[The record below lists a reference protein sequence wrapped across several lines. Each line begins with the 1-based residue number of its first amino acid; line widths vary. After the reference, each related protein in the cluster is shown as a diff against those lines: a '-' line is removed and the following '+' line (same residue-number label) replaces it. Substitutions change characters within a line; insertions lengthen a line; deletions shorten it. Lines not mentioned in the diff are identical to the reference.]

1 MNSTLAKPVFEGHG
15 LAALVCCVFAFVSQA
30 AGQDAGA
37 FFESRIRPLLV
48 SHCQECH
55 GAQKQKGGLRLDSR
69 AGWEKGGDS
78 GPAIT
83 PGDHAASLLMKA
95 VSYTD
100 RDLKMPPEKKL
111 SPAQISDIRQWIAL
125 GAHDP
130 RESATTSTGK
140 QHALSVSEGKAFWS
154 YRPPSDPEPPRVK
167 ETSWPLNEI
176 DHFILAK
183 LEEKGLKPAPD
194 ADAGTLRRR
203 LAFDLTG
210 LPPAAAGAGGSEGRV
225 DALLA
230 TPAYAERMA
239 SHWLDI
245 ARFAESSGGGRTL
258 PFKDAWRYRDYVIE
272 SFQSDVPV
280 NRFITEQIAGDLMP
294 APDAA
299 ARRRQL
305 TATSFL
311 VLGPTNYEEQD
322 KQMLRMD
329 IVDEQLDTIGK
340 SLLGQTIGCARCH
353 DHKFDPIPITDYY
366 ALAGIFRSTRTLKNY
381 TDNVAHWIDT
391 PLPLDGEDEARMA
404 AHEAKTGAL
413 RKEIATLK
421 DLLRGS
427 AGNITTEKK
436 AFAPASLP
444 GIVVDDAEAMKV
456 GEWTVSARYKPYI
469 GAGYSHDKNG
479 DKGAKTIS
487 FTPKIPKT
495 GRYEV
500 RVAFNAGPTRAEKVP
515 VTVFH
520 ADGEELVQIQQKT
533 EAVDGMEFVSAG
545 TFRFEDSGQGYV
557 LLSNAGTQGYV
568 TVDAVQFLPEASS
581 GAVVADAGK
590 SAPERREVREMKS
603 RLSRLERELKQ
614 LENSGPRRAEVM
626 AVRED
631 DQIEDCPV
639 HIRGSIRNLG
649 AVVPR
654 GFLSVTLGGEKPAAL
669 PKDQSGRLEFA
680 AWLASDANPLTARV
694 YVNRVWHWLMG
705 AGIVRTTEN
714 FGTTGEAPSHPELL
728 DYLARRFMREGWST
742 QKLVKLIVSSRTYRQ
757 SSTPHDPRAAEADP
771 DNRLLWRMN
780 RKRLDAECIRDA
792 VLAAAG
798 ALDLRRLGPNMT
810 AGEADSNS
818 TATQNLEYN
827 FEFKDTRRSVYT
839 PAFRNVRHPLF
850 EVFDFADVNQ
860 PIAQRT
866 TSTIAPQ
873 ALFMTN
879 HPFVI
884 TQARAAADRLMKHGS
899 GGSERIAL
907 AYEESL
913 GRTPAA
919 EELAACLDFVEAARS
934 GNATPAD
941 IRDIWARLVQALWS
955 TPDFRFLR

>member
-1 MNSTLAKPVFEGHG
+1 MKTLLAQPLRAKHG
-15 LAALVCCVFAFVSQA
+15 LAALACWVVAPVAGA
-30 AGQDAGA
+30 ADPDADA
-37 FFESRIRPLLV
+37 FFESRIRPLFIEQ
-48 SHCQECH
+48 CQECH
-55 GAQKQKGGLRLDSR
+55 GPEKQKGGLRLDSR
-69 AGWEKGGDS
+69 AGWQKGGDS
-78 GPAIT
+78 GQAIT
-83 PGDHAASLLMKA
+83 PGEPAASLLMKA
-95 VSYTD
+95 VAYTD

-111 SPAQISDIRQWIAL
+111 SAAQIADIRQWISL

-130 RESATTSTGK
+130 REPVATSSGK
-140 QHALSVSEGKAFWS
+140 QHALSVEQGRGFWS
-154 YRPPSDPEPPRVK
+154 YRPPADPRPPRVK
-167 ETSWPLNEI
+167 DPSWPRNEI

-183 LEEKGLKPAPD
+183 LEKNGLKPAPD
-194 ADAGTLRRR
+194 ADADTLRRR

-210 LPPAAAGAGGSEGRV
+210 LPPAAMSGSDPASI

-239 SHWLDI
+239 SRWLDI

-272 SFQSDVPV
+272 SFQADVPV
-280 NRFITEQIAGDLMP
+280 NRFITEQLAGDIMP

-299 ARRRQL
+299 TRRRQL
-305 TATSFL
+305 TATGFL

-329 IVDEQLDTIGK
+329 IVDEQLETIGK

-413 RKEIATLK
+413 KKEIATLK
-421 DLLRGS
+421 DMLRGS
-427 AGNITTEKK
+427 GGNITTAKK
-436 AFAPASLP
+436 AISPASLP
-444 GIVVDDAEAMKV
+444 GIVVDDSEAMKV
-456 GEWTVSARYKPYI
+456 GEWVVSDRYKPYI
-469 GAGYSHDKNG
+469 GEGYSHDKNA
-479 DKGAKTIS
+479 DKGSKTIS

-500 RVAFNAGPTRAEKVP
+500 RVAFNTGPTRAEKVP
-515 VTVFH
+515 VTIFH
-520 ADGEELVQIQQKT
+520 ADGEELAQIQQKT
-533 EAVDGMEFVSAG
+533 EAVDGMEFASVG

-557 LLSNAGTQGYV
+557 LISNAGTQGYV
-568 TVDAVQFLPEASS
+568 TVDAVQFIPEA
-581 GAVVADAGK
+581 AGEAAAPDTAK
-590 SAPERREVREMKS
+590 SAPERREVKEMRS
-603 RLSRLERELKQ
+603 RLSGFERELKE
-614 LENSGPRRAEVM
+614 LEKSGPRRAEVM

-631 DQIEDCPV
+631 DTIEDCPV

-649 AVVPR
+649 AVAPR
-654 GFLSVTLGGEKPAAL
+654 GFLSVTLRDGERAAL
-669 PKDQSGRLEFA
+669 PKNQSGRLEFA
-680 AWLASDANPLTARV
+680 AWLTSDANPLTARV

-714 FGTTGEAPSHPELL
+714 FGTTGEEPSHPELL

-742 QKLVKLIVSSRTYRQ
+742 RQLVKLIVSSRAYRQ
-757 SSTPHDPRAAEADP
+757 SSTPHDPRGAEADP
-771 DNRLLWRMN
+771 DNRLLSRMN

-792 VLAAAG
+792 MLAAAG
-798 ALDLRRLGPNMT
+798 TLDRKWLGPNMT

-879 HPFVI
+879 HPSVI
-884 TQARAAADRLMKHGS
+884 SQARAAADRLMRQAPGD
-899 GGSERIAL
+899 SERIVL
-907 AYEESL
+907 AHEESL
-913 GRTPAA
+913 GRKPIA
-919 EELAACLDFVEAARS
+919 EELAACREFVEATRS
-934 GNATPAD
+934 GNATPDEA
-941 IRDIWARLVQALWS
+941 RDVWARLMQALWS
-955 TPDFRFLR
+955 TPDFRFLK